1 MAGPHSAREV
11 TMKGA
16 SVLIAA
22 MMVAGPPQGQTTS
35 KDAMT
40 PSDPHERLTV
50 FEGTWELDAPAVSAA
65 GVRQRPGRE
74 TCEWLTGGR
83 RHMICRNRY
92 QNPDGVD
99 RERTHIL
106 SYRTADSTYIA
117 YFAFPAGD
125 NLLYHGRIEGER
137 WIMDMQPTPLLP
149 KNKRFREIITPTE
162 NGLRFVEEVSTDGG
176 PWTVTEDYRMRR
188 VK

>member
-1 MAGPHSAREV
+1 MMNA
-11 TMKGA
+11 A
-16 SVLIAA
+16 SVLVAA
-22 MMVAGPPQGQTTS
+22 MMMAPGLVQESARP
-35 KDAMT
+35 KDSMT
-40 PSDPHERLTV
+40 PSVPHERLTV
-50 FEGTWELDAPAVSAA
+50 FEGTWEPDDDGKATGGARQPAA
-65 GVRQRPGRE
+65 RE

-83 RHMICRNRY
+83 RHMICRNHY
-92 QNPDGVD
+92 EKPEGVK

-106 SYRTADSTYIA
+106 SYRVEDSTYVA
-117 YFAFPAGD
+117 YFAFPGGD
-125 NLLYHGRIEGER
+125 NLLYHGRVEGDR
-137 WIMDMQPTPLLP
+137 WIMEMQPSPLLP